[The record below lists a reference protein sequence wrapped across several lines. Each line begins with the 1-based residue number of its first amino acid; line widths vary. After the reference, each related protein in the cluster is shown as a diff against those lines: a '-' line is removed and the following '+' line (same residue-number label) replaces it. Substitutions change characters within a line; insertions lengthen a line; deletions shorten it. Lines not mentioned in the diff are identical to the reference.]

1 MYTKQIEFFKDLDL
15 SLSAH
20 PLTGDITR
28 KFNAD
33 AIKRALKT
41 LMQLEKWDKP
51 FDSDVYGF
59 GEGMLFELPGPL
71 AEISVKDRLA
81 WMIKTFE
88 PRVDV
93 NEIEVNVSS
102 DETSFDITISYTIKS
117 LNTDDFT
124 TFTIQRV
131 R

>member
-1 MYTKQIEFFKDLDL
+1 MNTNQIEFFKDLDL
-15 SLSAH
+15 SLSPH

-41 LMQLEKWDKP
+41 LIQLEKWDKP
-51 FDSDVYGF
+51 FDSSVHGF

-71 AEISVKDRLA
+71 AEISVKDQLT
-81 WMIKTFE
+81 WMIKSFE
-88 PRVDV
+88 PRV
-93 NEIEVNVSS
+93 EIEDIDVKLSS
-102 DETSFDITISYTIKS
+102 DETIFNIIVSYKIKS
-117 LNTDDFT
+117 LNINDFT
-124 TFTIQRV
+124 SFIIQRI